1 MIEAKNYPSI
11 AGVDAL
17 SANTMAQ
24 HHKLYRGYVEK
35 YNELSDKL
43 LEVHSR
49 GRLALDPDT
58 ESLKVDL
65 TFALGAIKNHELFFD
80 CIGGD
85 AQEPTGELKTAI
97 EQSFHSV
104 TRFMIDLKQTAIMAR
119 SWAWT
124 AYDHTEKKLFNF
136 QGDAHN
142 GLPVWDATPLIAV
155 DLFGHAYYYDFGTN
169 KIAYID
175 TVINNL
181 NWPRI
186 AERFA
191 IAKARA

>member
-1 MIEAKNYPSI
+1 MLEPKTFASI
-11 AGVDAL
+11 AGVEAL

-35 YNELSDKL
+35 YNELAEKL
-43 LEVHSR
+43 LTLHAR

-58 ESLKVDL
+58 ESLKVDV
-65 TFALGAIKNHELFFD
+65 TFALGAVKNHELYFD
-80 CIGGD
+80 ILGGE
-85 AQEPTGELKTAI
+85 AHEPTGELKAAI
-97 EQSFHSV
+97 ESSFHSV

-136 QGDAHN
+136 QGDTHN
-142 GLPVWDATPLIAV
+142 GLPVWGATPIIAV
-155 DLFGHAYYYDFGTN
+155 DLYGHAYYYDFGNN
-169 KIAYID
+169 KVAYID
-175 TVINNL
+175 TILANL
-181 NWPRI
+181 NWARI

-191 IAKARA
+191 AARAQ